1 MTSFVYDGEVSRVTQ
16 ESGLVLSA
24 RIKPELSFEYSQ
36 LTCGAIEGVNQ
47 YYANGVDITLSE
59 EQITEIELYIS
70 GVTEDVQQSA
80 NLAARDYLLL
90 TDWYI
95 IRFLETGAEVPED
108 VSTGRTQARLQ
119 VIESGE

>member
-1 MTSFVYDGEVSRVTQ
+1 MTSFVYDGEISRVTQ

-36 LTCGAIEGVNQ
+36 LTYGAIEGVNQ
-47 YYANGVDITLSE
+47 YYANGVDITLNE

-70 GVTEDVQQSA
+70 GVTEDVQQST

>member
-1 MTSFVYDGEVSRVTQ
+1 MTSFVYDGEISRVTQ

-36 LTCGAIEGVNQ
+36 LTYGAIEGVNQ
-47 YYANGVDITLSE
+47 YYSNGVDITLNE

-70 GVTEDVQQSA
+70 GVTEDVQQST